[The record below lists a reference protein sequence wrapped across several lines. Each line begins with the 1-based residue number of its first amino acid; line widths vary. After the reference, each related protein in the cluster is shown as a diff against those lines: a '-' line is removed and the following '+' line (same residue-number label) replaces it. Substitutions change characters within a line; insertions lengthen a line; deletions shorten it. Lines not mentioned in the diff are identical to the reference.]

1 MAHPHHHPGESL
13 KDYFTEQLLTLLVCG
28 VFGFVGIE
36 LVLQD
41 RLAGL
46 VTPNFYP
53 WVLGGGITVVV
64 MVCFRAIA
72 VWKEAGQYQA
82 ASQANGENCGLD
94 HTHGTDC
101 NHVHIPGEDDD
112 EEHDHGH
119 SHDLSWFFARMLVLV
134 FPIGLFFLGL
144 PKGGLSAAEQLNRAG
159 ADKALGVAD
168 LQELAKGA
176 TVVDEKRDGDLV
188 IRKLKT
194 STGLT
199 LRETVQKD
207 GTSKLAVVGG
217 EGITM
222 RFNELNDA
230 AADAGKREYLQG
242 QTIILEGRFKRQ
254 ADREFTLLRTKMS
267 CCIADAI
274 MLKVRI
280 ITPQAL
286 GEFSPGEW
294 VRVKGQL
301 QFLNVPGQ
309 GYTPVLMVADMRDVE
324 KKEAPRNE
332 SE

>member
-1 MAHPHHHPGESL
+1 MAHAHHHHGESL

-28 VFGFVGIE
+28 LFGFVGIE
-36 LVLQD
+36 LVLQN
-41 RLAGL
+41 RLVDL

-72 VWKEAGQYQA
+72 VWKEAGEYKA
-82 ASQANGENCGLD
+82 ASQANGDGCGLD
-94 HTHGTDC
+94 HTHGADC

-112 EEHDHGH
+112 AEHDHSH
-119 SHDLSWFFARMLVLV
+119 SHDLSWFFARMLILV

-144 PKGGLSAAEQLNRAG
+144 PKGGLSAEEQLNRAG
-159 ADKALGVAD
+159 KDSSLGIAD
-168 LQELAKGA
+168 LKELAKDA
-176 TVVDEKRDGDLV
+176 TVLDEKRDGDQV

-194 STGLT
+194 RTGLT

-207 GTSKLAVVGG
+207 GKNRLEVEGG

-242 QTIILEGRFKRQ
+242 QTIILEGRFNRL
-254 ADREFTLLRTKMS
+254 ADREFTLLRMKMA
-267 CCIADAI
+267 CCVADSV

-280 ITPQAL
+280 ITPQSL
-286 GEFSPGEW
+286 GEFTPGEW
-294 VRVKGQL
+294 VHVKGQL
-301 QFLNVPGQ
+301 QFLNAPGK
-309 GYTPVLMVADMRDVE
+309 GYVPVLMVADMRDVQ